1 MKPFTSS
8 PASLDALDNSINLGL
23 RLLIPPPALKVSEWA
38 DSYAYLPAG
47 SAEPGR
53 WVTATAE
60 YQRGLMD
67 AFVDPDIET
76 IIAMWAA
83 QTGKSACF
91 LNVIGY
97 FCDQDPSH
105 IMLVQ
110 PTIDDAEKFSK
121 DRVAKMISET
131 PRLRGL
137 FASPRSRDSNNT
149 LLHKEFPGG
158 FIRIAGANAPSG
170 LASTPVRIGIG
181 DEVDKYPASA
191 GTEGDPIELLEKRLT
206 TYWNRKKGYS
216 STPNIKHES
225 RIEFAFEISDKRYYY
240 VPCPHCGELQVLRWE
255 NLRWPNPENGASQH
269 EPDKCFYICSPNGC
283 EILEESKFEMVR
295 HGGWVATAKSLD
307 GRTAGFHLNALYS
320 PWLRWSELIHE
331 FLRATKVA
339 KEQRNTELLK
349 TFVNARLADTWELRG
364 DRADESELAKH
375 KSEYDA
381 EVPTGALVLAAGVD
395 TQDDRLEVEIVGWGM
410 GSECWSI
417 EYKVLRGDPGRPW
430 ISQQEKDQGKTPS
443 VWNELDDYLA
453 KKFRHASGLMLPI
466 RATFIDSGGH
476 HTKQVYDFTRKRAT
490 RWIFACKGVGGPGHP
505 LTPPRASI
513 LAGKRVPLWLVG
525 TDAAKEAIYS
535 NFKVEEIGPGFC
547 HWPSGYRNEKGEM
560 VPRPEYDQEY
570 FLGITAE
577 ELVEEPRPNGASKRV
592 WKKRRERNE
601 PLDCRVYALA
611 ALDALRPNFEAIA
624 KTFNA
629 QAEAAKK
636 SKEQPTTPQNLPNRS
651 KTGYVNSWRLR

>member
-1 MKPFTSS
+1 MIPFTSS

-23 RLLIPPPALKVSEWA
+23 RLLVPPPALKVSEWA

-60 YQRGLMD
+60 YQRGIMD
-67 AFVDPDIET
+67 VFNDPLIET
-76 IIAMWAA
+76 VILMMGA
-83 QTGKSACF
+83 QTGKSASF
-91 LNVIGY
+91 LNVVGY
-97 FCDQDPSH
+97 FTDQDPSH
-105 IMLVQ
+105 IMFVQ

-121 DRVAKMISET
+121 DRIAKMISET
-131 PRLRGL
+131 PRLKPL

-158 FIRIAGANAPSG
+158 FIRIPGANAPSG
-170 LASTPVRIGIG
+170 LASTPIRIAIF
-181 DEVDKYPASA
+181 DEVDKYPSSA
-191 GTEGDPIELLEKRLT
+191 GTEGDPVELGIKRTT
-206 TYWNRKKGYS
+206 TYWNRKVALA
-216 STPNIKHES
+216 STPNIKRES
-225 RIEFAFEISDKRYYY
+225 RIEAAFHASDQRYFY
-240 VPCPHCGELQVLRWE
+240 VPCPQCEEMQQLSWD
-255 NLRWPNPENGASQH
+255 NLCWPSPDNGSARHQPE
-269 EPDKCFYICSPNGC
+269 KCYYICSVHGC
-283 EILEESKFEMVR
+283 EIVEQDKFEMVR
-295 HGGWVATAKSLD
+295 HGSWVATSQSLD
-307 GRTAGFHLNALYS
+307 GKTAGFHINALYS
-320 PWLRWSELIHE
+320 PWITWAELIHE
-331 FLRATKVA
+331 FIKATKVA

-349 TFVNARLADTWELRG
+349 TFVNARLAETWELRG
-364 DRADESELAKH
+364 ERADDSSLAKH

-381 EVPTGALVLAAGVD
+381 EVPTGAMVLTCGVD
-395 TQDDRLEVEIVGWGM
+395 VQDDRFEIEVWGS
-410 GSECWSI
+410 GQGNENWSI
-417 EYKVLRGDPGRPW
+417 EYKVLRGNPGQTAIW
-430 ISQQEKDQGKTPS
+430 A
-443 VWNELDDYLA
+443 ELDMYLA

-490 RWIFACKGVGGPGHP
+490 RWIFASKGVGGPGQP

-513 LAGKRVPLWLVG
+513 LKGHRTPLWLVG

-547 HWPSGYRNEKGEM
+547 HWPTGYRNEKGELI
-560 VPRPEYDQEY
+560 PRPEYDPEY

-577 ELVEEPRPNGASKRV
+577 ELVENPQPNGASKRV

-624 KTFNA
+624 KTFEANVAKVKTDKENPKTA
-629 QAEAAKK
+629 QAPSRRRK
-636 SKEQPTTPQNLPNRS
+636 SW
-651 KTGYVNSWRLR
+651 VNNW

>member
-1 MKPFTSS
+1 MKPFISS
-8 PASLDALDNSINLGL
+8 PASLEALDNAINLGL
-23 RLLIPPPALKVSEWA
+23 SLLIPPPALKVSEWA
-38 DSYAYLPAG
+38 DSYAYLPSG
-47 SAEPGR
+47 SPDPGR
-53 WVTATAE
+53 WVTEKAE
-60 YQRGLMD
+60 YQRGIMD
-67 AFVDPDIET
+67 VFNDPTIET
-76 IIAMWAA
+76 IVLMMAA
-83 QTGKSACF
+83 QTGKSASF
-91 LNVIGY
+91 LNVTGY
-97 FCDQDPSH
+97 FCDQDPAH
-105 IMLVQ
+105 IMIVQ
-110 PTIDDAEKFSK
+110 PTIELAEKFSK
-121 DRVAKMISET
+121 DRVAKMIADT
-131 PRLRGL
+131 PKLKGL

-158 FIRIAGANAPSG
+158 MILLAGANAPTMLS
-170 LASTPVRIGIG
+170 SIYIRILFF
-181 DEVDKYPASA
+181 DEVDKFPPSA
-191 GTEGDPIELLEKRLT
+191 GTEGDPVEYGTKRT
-206 TYWNRKKGYS
+206 TNFWNRKIALA

-225 RIEFAFEISDKRYYY
+225 RIEMAFNASDQRYFY
-240 VPCPHCGELQVLRWE
+240 VPCPQCGELQVLRFE
-255 NLRWPNPENGASQH
+255 NLKWPSPENGAKKHQP
-269 EPDKCFYICSPNGC
+269 EKCYYICSRNGC
-283 EILEESKFEMVR
+283 EIIEQDKFEMVR
-295 HGGWVATAKSLD
+295 HGSWIATAQSAD
-307 GRTAGFHLNALYS
+307 GKTAGFHLNVLYS
-320 PWLRWSELIHE
+320 PWFTWPELIHE
-331 FLRATKVA
+331 FIKATKVA

-349 TFVNARLADTWELRG
+349 TFVNARLAETWELRG

-381 EVPTGALVLAAGVD
+381 EVPTGALVLSAGVD

-577 ELVEEPRPNGASKRV
+577 ELVEVPQPNLAAKRV

-624 KTFNA
+624 KTF
-629 QAEAAKK
+629 QANVEIVKK
-636 SKEQPTTPQNLPNRS
+636 NKEQSNTVKKPTARRS
-651 KTGYVNSWRLR
+651 GWVNSWKG

>member
-60 YQRGLMD
+60 YQRGIMD
-67 AFVDPDIET
+67 VFNDPLIET
-76 IIAMWAA
+76 IVLMMGA

-91 LNVIGY
+91 LNVGVGY
-97 FCDQDPSH
+97 FTEQDPSH
-105 IMLVQ
+105 VMIVQ

-131 PRLRGL
+131 PRLKPL

-158 FIRIAGANAPSG
+158 FIRLAGANAPSG
-170 LASTPVRIGIG
+170 LASTPIRILIC
-181 DEVDKYPASA
+181 DEVDKYPPSA
-191 GTEGDPIELLEKRLT
+191 GTEGDPVELGIKRTT
-206 TYWNRKKGYS
+206 TYWNRKIALA

-225 RIEFAFEISDKRYYY
+225 RIEAAFQASDQRYFY
-240 VPCPHCGELQVLRWE
+240 VPCPQCEELQVLRWE
-255 NLRWPNPENGASQH
+255 NLRWPSPENGAPRHQP
-269 EPDKCFYICSPNGC
+269 EKCYYICAHGC
-283 EILEESKFEMVR
+283 EIIEQDKFEMVR
-295 HGGWVATAKSLD
+295 HGSWISDAQSLD
-307 GRTAGFHLNALYS
+307 GKTAGFHINALYS
-320 PWLRWSELIHE
+320 PWITWAELIHE
-331 FLRATKVA
+331 FIKATKVA

-349 TFVNARLADTWELRG
+349 TFVNARLAETWELRG

-381 EVPTGALVLAAGVD
+381 EVPTGALVLTAGVD
-395 TQDDRLEVEIVGWGM
+395 VQDDRLEIEVTGWGM
-410 GSECWSI
+410 GFESWSV
-417 EYKVLRGDPGRPW
+417 EYKVLRGDPGAAALW
-430 ISQQEKDQGKTPS
+430 L
-443 VWNELDDYLA
+443 ELDQYLA
-453 KKFRHASGLMLPI
+453 KKFRHASGLVLPI

-476 HTKQVYDFTRKRAT
+476 HTKQVYDFSRRRAT

-629 QAEAAKK
+629 QAEAVKK
-636 SKEQPTTPQNLPNRS
+636 TKEQTTTPQNLPNRS
-651 KTGYVNSWRLR
+651 KTGYVNSWRRR